1 MVDAMAVADDRGREL
16 TANQG
21 GTMVL
26 RNLLLTVH
34 ILGVIVWLGAKQAIM
49 MLVLA
54 VMVCMVPTFVATA
67 KATAALDRSGG
78 SVPEHARQLLAKVE
92 RYVVPMRIG
101 ALVAVVLAV
110 WRPIA

>member
-1 MVDAMAVADDRGREL
+1 
-16 TANQG
+16 
-21 GTMVL
+21 MVL

-34 ILGVIVWLGAKQAIM
+34 LLGVIFWLGAKQAIM

-54 VMVCMVPTFVATA
+54 VMVCMVPVFVATA
-67 KATAALDRSGG
+67 T
-78 SVPEHARQLLAKVE
+78 VE

>member
-1 MVDAMAVADDRGREL
+1 MVGAMAVADAKGREL

-54 VMVCMVPTFVATA
+54 VMVCMVPVFVATA
-67 KATAALDRSGG
+67 T
-78 SVPEHARQLLAKVE
+78 VE

>member
-1 MVDAMAVADDRGREL
+1 
-16 TANQG
+16 
-21 GTMVL
+21 MVL

-34 ILGVIVWLGAKQAIM
+34 ILGVIGWGFFTSIWLGAKQAIM
-49 MLVLA
+49 LLVLA

-67 KATAALDRSGG
+67 KATAALDHSGG
-78 SVPEHARQLLAKVE
+78 SVPENTRQLLAKVE

>member
-54 VMVCMVPTFVATA
+54 VMVCMVPVFVATA
-67 KATAALDRSGG
+67 T
-78 SVPEHARQLLAKVE
+78 VE